1 MIGFSAFLQTLSA
14 RLSPILR
21 PPIYDMPRNSHM
33 QTFLK
38 IVSPHAPVNSL
49 SPASSPLF
57 RATGTIRNR
66 RKTRRN
72 TVGKDRPVTFN
83 RYILFRMVVEFVGA
97 IACAIQMFQ
106 HHTWPGIITMGVF
119 ALVWAIGEIWLST
132 VYNRA
137 HPPPRRAVRR
147 ASGNGHPFHVL
158 RACGGAGGIGI
169 RRHDRHAV
177 QACAVHRSRHGVA
190 NVGHAGPGHRRR
202 PLPVA

>member
-1 MIGFSAFLQTLSA
+1 
-14 RLSPILR
+14 
-21 PPIYDMPRNSHM
+21 M

-49 SPASSPLF
+49 FPASSPLF

-137 HPPPRRAVRR
+137 HPRRDELSDEHQATAIR
-147 ASGNGHPFHVL
+147 FTFFVL
-158 RACGGAGGIGI
+158 VVALVVLGFAGMIVTLF
-169 RRHDRHAV
+169 RHAPFTV
-177 QACAVHRSRHGVA
+177 PAMA
-190 NVGHAGPGHRRR
+190 
-202 PLPVA
+202 LPTLGMLALAIADARYLWLEHEGGDTDED

>member
-1 MIGFSAFLQTLSA
+1 MIAFSANAFSKA
-14 RLSPILR
+14 APSLSP
-21 PPIYDMPRNSHM
+21 PICGTPRNSHM

-49 SPASSPLF
+49 PPASSPLF

-119 ALVWAIGEIWLST
+119 ALVWAVGEILLST

-137 HPPPRRAVRR
+137 HPRR
-147 ASGNGHPFHVL
+147 
-158 RACGGAGGIGI
+158 
-169 RRHDRHAV
+169 D
-177 QACAVHRSRHGVA
+177 
-190 NVGHAGPGHRRR
+190 
-202 PLPVA
+202 